1 MSTLPPIDQALLVL
15 TNVPDLVTAQSLAKK
30 LVESRAAACVNLM
43 PAVLSIYRWQGQ
55 IEEATEITLVIKT
68 IQRHYDRVQQ
78 VILEQHPYELPEI
91 IATPIVAGHAPYLQ
105 WIVAET
111 AKDTH
116 A

>member
-1 MSTLPPIDQALLVL
+1 MTTLSPTSQALVVL
-15 TNVPDLVTAQSLAKK
+15 TNVPDLGTAQLLAKK

-68 IQRHYDRVQQ
+68 THQHYDQVQQ
-78 VILEQHPYELPEI
+78 VILDLHPYELPEI
-91 IATPIVAGHAPYLQ
+91 IAIPIVAGHAPYLH
-105 WIVAET
+105 WIAAET
-111 AKDTH
+111 TKDMH